1 VHRRILVAALASCL
15 LLPAAAT
22 AQAPPP
28 AGSKAPEPPVRR
40 PVLGIADQKPGF
52 LADPRF
58 RALGLR
64 HVRLNLPWDVL
75 DDETTLPSIDTWM
88 ARARAAGVR
97 PLITIDRSRRRGRAR
112 VNPDAGQLAI
122 EVVRWRQRWP
132 GQVSLLSTWNEGNL
146 NKRPE
151 LVARWWRGI
160 RTVCT
165 GCTVLGADL
174 VDRSNAV
181 RWTRRFIKAAGRVPK
196 GWGLHSYNDANTFS
210 TRRTRE
216 FLAGTKGAVWLT
228 ETGGVVN
235 RTRPRYPFR
244 GCGTEHAAKATEFLL
259 SKVATLSPRIERVYL
274 YHWDGGQPGL
284 TWDSGL
290 IGADG
295 LERPAMAVVRRWLRL
310 PPSPELVSA
319 PFGACRTGR

>member
-1 VHRRILVAALASCL
+1 VPRRFVLAAVLLASCL
-15 LLPAAAT
+15 LTSAAAG
-22 AQAPPP
+22 AQVVPPGAPVP
-28 AGSKAPEPPVRR
+28 AGAPR
-40 PVLGIADQKPGF
+40 PILGIADQKPAF
-52 LADPRF
+52 LTDERF
-58 RALGLR
+58 RALGIR
-64 HVRLNLPWDVL
+64 HARLNLPWDVL
-75 DDETTLPSIDTWM
+75 DDETTLPSMDLWM

-112 VNPDAGQLAI
+112 ENPDAGQLAI
-122 EVVRWRQRWP
+122 QVVRWRQRWP
-132 GQVSLLSTWNEGNL
+132 GQVKLLSTWNEGNL

-160 RTVCT
+160 RTVCR

-174 VDRSNAV
+174 VDRPNAV
-181 RWTRRFIKAAGRVPK
+181 RWTQRFVKAAGRVPK
-196 GWGLHSYNDANTFS
+196 GWGLHSYNDVNTFS

-235 RTRPRYPFR
+235 RTRPRFPFR
-244 GCGTEHAAKATEFLL
+244 GCGTEHAAKATEFLFT
-259 SKVATLSPRIERVYL
+259 KVARLSPRIERVYL
-274 YHWDGGQPGL
+274 YHWDGGPAGL

-295 LERPAMAVVRRWLRL
+295 HARPALEVVRRWLGL
-310 PPSPELVSA
+310 PPSAEQASA

>member
-1 VHRRILVAALASCL
+1 MHRRILLAVLLSLVA
-15 LLPAAAT
+15 T
-22 AQAPPP
+22 P
-28 AGSKAPEPPVRR
+28 AGAPAQVVPPGGAPVPAGAPR
-40 PVLGIADQKPGF
+40 PILGIADQKPGF
-52 LADPRF
+52 LVDERF
-58 RALGLR
+58 RALGIR
-64 HVRLNLPWDVL
+64 HARLNLPWDVL
-75 DDETTLPSIDTWM
+75 DDETTLPSMDLWM

-122 EVVRWRQRWP
+122 QLVRWRQRWP
-132 GQVSLLSTWNEGNL
+132 GQVRLLSTWNEGNL

-160 RTVCT
+160 RTVCP
-165 GCTVLGADL
+165 GCTILGADL
-174 VDRSNAV
+174 VDRPNAV

-235 RTRPRYPFR
+235 RTRPRFPFG
-244 GCGTEHAAKATEFLL
+244 GCGTDHAARATEFVLT
-259 SKVATLSPRIERVYL
+259 KMARLSPRIERVYL
-274 YHWDGGQPGL
+274 YHWDGGLPGL

-290 IGADG
+290 IGGDG
-295 LERPAMAVVRRWLRL
+295 RARPAMAVVRSWLGL
-310 PPSPELVSA
+310 PPLAEEASA